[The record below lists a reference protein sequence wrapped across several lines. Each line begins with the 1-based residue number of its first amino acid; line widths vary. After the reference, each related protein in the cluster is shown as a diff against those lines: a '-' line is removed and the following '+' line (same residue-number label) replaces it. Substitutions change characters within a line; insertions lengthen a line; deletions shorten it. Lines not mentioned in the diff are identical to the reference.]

1 MQFFEELKRRN
12 VVRVGIAYV
21 VTAWLVLQVAELLA
35 SIEVLPGWLPR
46 ILFFV
51 LAIGFGA
58 AVILAWLFEFTEKGL
73 QREKDAEGVAPKITG
88 RQFDY
93 LIMGLMALALAYFVV
108 DKFVMPGGLTVER
121 ERSIAV
127 LPFKNRSS
135 VADDSFFVDG
145 IHDDILTQLANLS
158 GLEKVISRTSVERFR
173 DTVLS
178 MTDIGRQLGVAH
190 ILEGGVQRAGD
201 RVRINMQLIDAATD
215 EHIWAETYDRELT
228 VDNLFAMQSE
238 ISREIVDALHGVL
251 TDTDEARLDTSPTS
265 SMEAYGEYVLG
276 REALRKRTV
285 EAAEAAKAHFR
296 KAVELDPDYALAWVG
311 LSDAITLH
319 AFQLGDW
326 DLYNESM
333 PERRAS
339 IERALDIDP
348 LLGEAYASLGSLLL
362 DQHRL
367 EEAQEAFLKA
377 IELSPGYAHAYQWY
391 SHVLGRMGRVDEAL
405 ASLARAIELDPLMPV
420 FKINQVDMLRRKGEL
435 AAAVNVLMEGVR
447 QNPQFAL
454 FYNYIAR
461 HHWTHGNVAEA
472 ARWFDESIRLSPG
485 RPPIRMNRCRIWLDL
500 DDPDEGERCYAKFV
514 EDFPDGDWTFQFQ
527 LHQIRGEYDQA
538 AALARTRVESESGDT
553 PKVLL
558 AWMQIMLGDLDD
570 ARAMLESFL
579 PQVFGAE
586 AIDFGAIRPSW
597 EAFSGTMAAIHVMT
611 VSGDQERAA
620 YLVDGLLALL
630 DDAPTAGVGG
640 SGLLETGIYVA
651 ARDAEASIDAL
662 RRAIDAGVRSEWWLA
677 RQPDSAWLMEYPE
690 FSAMMEE
697 LEADAARQ
705 REWYEAHKG
714 EPLF

>member
-73 QREKDAEGVAPKITG
+73 QREKDAQGVAPKITA

-108 DKFVMPGGLTVER
+108 DKFMMSGGSTIER

-190 ILEGGVQRAGD
+190 ILEGGVQRAGN
-201 RVRINMQLIDAATD
+201 RVRINMQLIDASTD

-238 ISREIVDALHGVL
+238 ISREIVVALHGAL
-251 TDTDEARLDTSPTS
+251 TDTDKARLDTSPTS

-276 REALRKRTV
+276 REALRKRTI
-285 EAAEAAKAHFR
+285 EQSAQARTHFEKAI
-296 KAVELDPDYALAWVG
+296 ELDPEYALAWVG
-311 LSDAITLH
+311 LSDAITINS
-319 AFQLGDW
+319 FFVGGDVW
-326 DLYNESM
+326 REAL
-333 PERRAS
+333 PERRAP
-339 IERALDIDP
+339 IEHALDIDP
-348 LLGEAYASLGSLLL
+348 LLGEAYASLGGLLE
-362 DQHRL
+362 DEDRL
-367 EEAQEAFLKA
+367 EEAQDAFLKA
-377 IELSPGYAHAYQWY
+377 IELSPGYAHAHQWY
-391 SHVLGRMGRVDEAL
+391 AHVLNKMGRFDEAL
-405 ASLARAIELDPLMPV
+405 VSLERASQLDPLMPI
-420 FKINQVDMLRRKGEL
+420 FAINKVDTLRRLGHFDE
-435 AAAVNVLMEGVR
+435 AVDVLMQGVR
-447 QNPQFAL
+447 QNPEFTL

-461 HHWTHGNVAEA
+461 HYWDHGNVAEA

-485 RPPIRMNRCRIWLDL
+485 RPPIRINRCRIWLDL
-500 DDPDEGERCYAKFV
+500 DDPDEAERCYTKFV
-514 EDFPDGDWTFQFQ
+514 EDFPDGDWTFQFE

-538 AALARTRVESESGDT
+538 AALARTRVESESGDG
-553 PKVLL
+553 PKVML

-570 ARAMLESFL
+570 ARVTLESFL
-579 PQVFGAE
+579 PEVFGGE
-586 AIDFGAIRPSW
+586 AIDFGAIRYS
-597 EAFSGTMAAIHVMT
+597 AADFYGAVAAVHIMA

-620 YLVDGLLALL
+620 YLVDGLLASISG
-630 DDAPTAGVGG
+630 DPVAGFGG
-640 SGLLETGIYVA
+640 YDWLETMIQVA
-651 ARDAEASIDAL
+651 ARDAEASIEAF
-662 RRAIDAGVRSEWWLA
+662 RRAIDAGVRRGWWAA
-677 RQPDSAWLMEYPE
+677 RQPDSEWLMEYPE
-690 FSAMMEE
+690 YQAMIEE

>member
-58 AVILAWLFEFTEKGL
+58 AVILTWLFELTEKGL
-73 QREKDAEGVAPKITG
+73 QREKDARGVAPKITA

-93 LIMGLMALALAYFVV
+93 VIMGLMALALAYFVV
-108 DKFVMPGGLTVER
+108 DKFVMPGGSTVER

-135 VADDSFFVDG
+135 IADDSFFVDG

-178 MTDIGRQLGVAH
+178 MTDIGRQLDVAH

-238 ISREIVDALHGVL
+238 ISREIVVALHGAL
-251 TDTDEARLDTSPTS
+251 TDTDEARLDASPTS

-276 REALRKRTV
+276 REALRKRTI
-285 EAAEAAKAHFR
+285 EHSAQARTHFEKAI
-296 KAVELDPDYALAWVG
+296 ELDPEYALAWVG
-311 LSDAITLH
+311 LSDAITTNSFYMGGNAWKEAL
-319 AFQLGDW
+319 
-326 DLYNESM
+326 
-333 PERRAS
+333 PERRS
-339 IERALDIDP
+339 TIERALDIDP
-348 LLGEAYASLGSLLL
+348 LLGEAYASLGGLLQ
-362 DQHRL
+362 DEGRL
-367 EEAQEAFLKA
+367 EEAREAFLKA
-377 IELSPGYAHAYQWY
+377 IDLSPGYAQAYQWY
-391 SHVLGRMGRVDEAL
+391 SHVLGQMGQVDEAL
-405 ASLARAIELDPLMPV
+405 ANLARAIELDPLMPI
-420 FKINQVDMLRRKGEL
+420 FKINQIDMLRRKGEFD
-435 AAAVNVLMEGVR
+435 AAVDLMMQGVR
-447 QNPQFAL
+447 QNPEFTL
-454 FYNYIAR
+454 FYNYIAN
-461 HHWTHGNVAEA
+461 HHWNHGNVAEA

-485 RPPIRMNRCRIWLDL
+485 RPPIRISRCRIWLDL
-500 DDPDEGERCYAKFV
+500 DDPDEAERCYKKFV
-514 EDFPDGDWTFQFQ
+514 ADFPDGHWTFRLQ
-527 LHQIRGEYDQA
+527 LHQIKGEYDQA
-538 AALARTRVESESGDT
+538 AALARTMVESESSDS
-553 PKVLL
+553 PKMFL
-558 AWMQIMLGDLDD
+558 AWMQIMLGDLAG
-570 ARAMLESFL
+570 ARATLESFL
-579 PQVFGAE
+579 PEVFGDE
-586 AIDFGAIRPSW
+586 EIDFGAFRHSF
-597 EAFSGTMAAIHVMT
+597 EDFNGAMAAVHIMSVG
-611 VSGDQERAA
+611 GDRVRAA
-620 YLVDGLLALL
+620 YLVDGMLALIGGS
-630 DDAPTAGVGG
+630 PIGGFGG
-640 SGLLETGIYVA
+640 SGLLETGVHVA
-651 ARDAEASIDAL
+651 ARDAEASIDAF
-662 RRAIDAGVRSEWWLA
+662 RRAIDAGVRREWWLA
-677 RQPDSAWLMEYPE
+677 RQPDSVWLMEYPE
-690 FSAMMEE
+690 YSAMIEE